1 METRSPLSWFSGNGK
16 LQQSARWNQI
26 FSLSYIVETSA
37 RRPLYL
43 DQTRTLRST
52 WDAACGHKAKDITS
66 SIAWRREAW
75 KEEALDDLPLKG
87 RERAGTDNRTNI
99 GTGDIGTISERRGG
113 AHMGFSECID
123 ITLNWTELNWGDP
136 VNDLLR
142 SRQKDRVVLCI
153 RTILS
158 KLWSSLQRA
167 VMHSPKETLCTQLLS
182 LSVCSVISL
191 WADQFSSSLSA
202 P

>member
-1 METRSPLSWFSGNGK
+1 MVLRK
-16 LQQSARWNQI
+16 R
-26 FSLSYIVETSA
+26 ETSA
-37 RRPLYL
+37 KRALETDLLTELHCGDVSTPAAIFRSDPYATIHLRRYL
-43 DQTRTLRST
+43 RAQSQGHHVIDRLEERGVERGSARRS
-52 WDAACGHKAKDITS
+52 S
-66 SIAWRREAW
+66 F
-75 KEEALDDLPLKG
+75 KG
-87 RERAGTDNRTNI
+87 RERAGIDNRTNI